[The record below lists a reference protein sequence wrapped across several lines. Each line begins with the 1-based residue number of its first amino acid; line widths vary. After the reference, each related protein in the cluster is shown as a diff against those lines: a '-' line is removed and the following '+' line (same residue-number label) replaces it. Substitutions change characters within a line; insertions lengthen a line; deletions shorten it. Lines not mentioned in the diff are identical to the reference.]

1 MTKAGKYII
10 ISIGKEESWK
20 LREIIRQENFAFD
33 YIYKQLESLDFT
45 DIKCSPLI
53 NGAPGMG
60 KTTACVS
67 PQMYQLYCNK
77 LGKADPKILVVE
89 SRSMTRDQMQAA
101 NTNPQIHFKQFAE
114 VSLLVDQLNYLYDI
128 IILDEAHSLFTDAEF
143 AASTTAPICD
153 WLLSYCRI
161 FQIYITASDIEF
173 IQFAKKF
180 FTEKDFLL
188 TFPDINKVYTKYLAQ
203 KMILS
208 INTIK
213 TEKVIEKKENVFFRE
228 NEKGVFFVLSAKEAY
243 SLYEKYSSLGY
254 SCGFYI
260 SQNNSSQI
268 IKREEIAEDSLEN
281 YTSKMWT
288 TDIFTM
294 YQRQEKE
301 RVARG
306 LETVKAGIQ
315 KGCLPADIQFLFITD
330 VGQEGISLKCD
341 NSLTFI
347 FIEDTYPL
355 KINQKLFRY
364 RENIPLVYV
373 SIPQRRLEKMFLK
386 ALEKL
391 NDMMSWSQEKLEGY
405 YIGANSGKK
414 VKDAYANAVWYDKMD
429 KKYKVAANLIV
440 YMLTASEGFRLIR
453 DSISDEKEIIK
464 MFGQY
469 AESCAMEDLR
479 ATTIKERVA
488 ECIEHFLDRELNKE
502 ELEVLVEEVKQC
514 GLTNKKGE
522 KDFSYLFVKK
532 FLEEEKIGII
542 SSKKKKIKGKQ
553 ITYYVVKKM

>member
-1 MTKAGKYII
+1 M
-10 ISIGKEESWK
+10 
-20 LREIIRQENFAFD
+20 REVIRQENFAFD
-33 YIYKQLESLDFT
+33 YIYSQLKNTDFA

-53 NGAPGMG
+53 NGAPGLG

-67 PQMYQLYCNK
+67 PQMYELYQNK
-77 LGKADPKILVVE
+77 INKISPQILVVE
-89 SRSMTRDQMQAA
+89 SRAMTRDQMIAA
-101 NTNPQIHFKQFAE
+101 NSNPNIHFKQFAE
-114 VSLLVDQLNYLYDI
+114 VSLIVDQLNFLYDI

-143 AASTTAPICD
+143 AVASTAPICD
-153 WLLSYCRI
+153 WLLNYCRI

-180 FTEKDFLL
+180 FIEKDFLL
-188 TFPDINKVYTKYLAQ
+188 TFPDINKVYAKYLAQ

-213 TEKVIEKKENVFFRE
+213 TEKVIEKKEKIFFKE
-228 NEKGVFFVLSAKEAY
+228 KEKGVFFVLSAKEAY
-243 SLYEKYSSLGY
+243 SLYEKYSALGY

-260 SQNNSSQI
+260 SQSNSSQI
-268 IKREEIAEDSLEN
+268 VKREEIEEDSIEN
-281 YTSKMWT
+281 FTSQTWT
-288 TDIFTM
+288 TDISTM

-301 RVARG
+301 RIARG
-306 LETVKAGIQ
+306 LETIKEGIE
-315 KGCLPADIQFLFITD
+315 KGYLPADIQYLFITD

-364 RENIPLVYV
+364 RENVPLVYV
-373 SIPQRRLEKMFLK
+373 SIPQRRLEKMFIK

-391 NDMMSWSQEKLEGY
+391 SDMMTWSQEKLEGY

-414 VKDAYANAVWYDKMD
+414 IKDAYANAVWFDKMD

-464 MFGQY
+464 LFGQY
-469 AESCAMEDLR
+469 AEVCMMEDLR
-479 ATTIKERVA
+479 ANSIKDRVV
-488 ECIEHFLDRELNKE
+488 ECIENFKDKEMTKE
-502 ELEVLVEEVKQC
+502 ELEVFVKEIKKC

-522 KDFSYLFVKK
+522 KDYSYLFVKK
-532 FLEEEKIGII
+532 YLEEENIAKLQ
-542 SSKKKKIKGKQ
+542 SKKKKIKGKQ
-553 ITYYVVKKM
+553 ITLYKVISFLDSNLEGLSES